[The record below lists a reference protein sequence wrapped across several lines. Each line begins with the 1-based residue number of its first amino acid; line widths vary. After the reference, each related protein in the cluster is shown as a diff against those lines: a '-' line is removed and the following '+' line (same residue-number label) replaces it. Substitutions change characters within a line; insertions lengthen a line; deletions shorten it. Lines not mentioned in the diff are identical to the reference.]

1 MKITIIILSVLL
13 VVAVLTILAMWAA
26 VAEWRSECNQWH
38 KDAKQLQDSNE
49 SLNAMYENE
58 CRHRAWALS
67 QLKAQT
73 ARADYLQGELDKT
86 TRLLNV
92 AEWRNSKNKKNKK
105 TKDNGKQSKAD
116 SGQSKP

>member
-26 VAEWRSECNQWH
+26 VAEWRTECNQWH
-38 KDAKQLQDSNE
+38 TDAKQLQESNT
-49 SLNAMYENE
+49 SLKEMYENE

-92 AEWRNSKNKKNKK
+92 AEWRKNKKNKVK
-105 TKDNGKQSKAD
+105 KGKDEK
-116 SGQSKP
+116 

>member
-1 MKITIIILSVLL
+1 MKIAIIILSVLL

-26 VAEWRSECNQWH
+26 VAEWRTECNQWH
-38 KDAKQLQDSNE
+38 TDAKQLQDSNE
-49 SLNAMYENE
+49 SLKAMYENE

-73 ARADYLQGELDKT
+73 TRADYLQGELDKA

-92 AEWRNSKNKKNKK
+92 AEWRKNKKNNKK
-105 TKDNGKQSKAD
+105 QKDNGKSKAD

>member
-26 VAEWRSECNQWH
+26 VAEWRTECNQWH
-38 KDAKQLQDSNE
+38 TDAKKLQESNE
-49 SLNAMYENE
+49 SLKAMYENE

-73 ARADYLQGELDKT
+73 TRADYLQGELDKA

-92 AEWRNSKNKKNKK
+92 AEWRKNKKNNKK